1 MVVIHAT
8 HNVDKMLAGVA
19 VSQSVRLNFTP
30 LKFQAFTDVVY
41 TLLEMRRTSSSII
54 LILVNESMHSGGR
67 KF

>member
-41 TLLEMRRTSSSII
+41 TLLDW
-54 LILVNESMHSGGR
+54 
-67 KF
+67 K